1 MVWND
6 AILPETTQVPRGGAT
21 CSKRAWESA
30 VGRDMAAKKRH
41 FKSEMIHIKI
51 LTIPEHPFTADT
63 HLMYKKKINKTTS
76 NHVGLPV
83 GHNNVNHNFTILC
96 IRSQCWSY

>member
-1 MVWND
+1 
-6 AILPETTQVPRGGAT
+6 
-21 CSKRAWESA
+21 
-30 VGRDMAAKKRH
+30 
-41 FKSEMIHIKI
+41 MIHIKI

-63 HLMYKKKINKTTS
+63 NLMYTKKINKTTS

>member
-1 MVWND
+1 
-6 AILPETTQVPRGGAT
+6 
-21 CSKRAWESA
+21 
-30 VGRDMAAKKRH
+30 
-41 FKSEMIHIKI
+41 MIHIKI

-83 GHNNVNHNFTILC
+83 GHNNV
-96 IRSQCWSY
+96 

>member
-1 MVWND
+1 
-6 AILPETTQVPRGGAT
+6 
-21 CSKRAWESA
+21 
-30 VGRDMAAKKRH
+30 
-41 FKSEMIHIKI
+41 MIHIKI

-96 IRSQCWSY
+96 MHTKSMLVILAVLYLDPP